1 MRTSTL
7 VIEIGVLVAAVA
19 VGRVGCAMNWF
30 GDHVQFERLRSANRV
45 RVRDN
50 SDHEL
55 RTITDSETIAALV
68 RFAEAHADGW
78 GVPWYGAP
86 VARIYAQ
93 FYEGDRFINDL
104 GVGGDW
110 IGTQHKGYFYSRSVS
125 DDDRAA
131 VMKLL
136 DVPDPYATQNR

>member
-1 MRTSTL
+1 VFL
-7 VIEIGVLVAAVA
+7 IVGGLAVAAGV
-19 VGRVGCAMNWF
+19 VGCATNLF
-30 GDHVQFERLRSANRV
+30 GDHVSFERLRSADRV

-50 SDHEL
+50 GDHEL
-55 RTITDSETIAALV
+55 RSITDRATVAALV
-68 RFAEAHADGW
+68 QFAEAHADGW

-93 FYEGDRFINDL
+93 FYEGDHFINDL

-110 IGTQHKGYFYSRSVS
+110 IGTQHKGFFYSRSVS
-125 DDDRAA
+125 DSDRAD

-136 DVPDPYATQNR
+136 DVPDPYAAERR